1 MDTEQILGEL
11 KKKLKETYSS
21 EVIEKLRVEFF
32 GKKGKIA
39 ELMKNIKDLPNE
51 DKPAYG
57 AKVNEIKKQC
67 ETLFVEKKE
76 EIKKQETNEKL
87 KKEALDI
94 TLHGKRPDTGRLH
107 PLTIILNEIED
118 IFTSMG
124 FTIAEGPEI
133 EEEYYNF
140 DGLNI
145 STHHPAR
152 DEWDSFYIEDGILLR
167 THTSPVQLHVMKN
180 EKPPLRFIAP
190 GRCYR
195 RDAVDRTHS
204 HTFHQVEGFMVD
216 EEITMGDLKG
226 VLSLFS
232 KQMFGENVR
241 MRFRPDFFPF
251 TEPSAEG
258 AISCFKCG
266 GNGCPV
272 CSQSGWLEIFGC
284 GMIHPQVLKNVGY
297 DTEKWQGFAFGMGVE
312 RIAMLKFGVDDIR
325 LFLEN
330 DIRFLRQF

>member
-1 MDTEQILGEL
+1 MEQILNEL
-11 KKKLKETYSS
+11 KQALSSAHSS
-21 EVIEKLRVEFF
+21 EAIEKLRVEFL
-32 GKKGKIA
+32 GKKGKVA
-39 ELMKNIKDLPNE
+39 ELMKNIKDLPGE
-51 DKPAYG
+51 EKPAYG
-57 AKVNEIKKQC
+57 QKVNEIKTQC
-67 ETLFVEKKE
+67 EQCFAEKKE
-76 EIKKQETNEKL
+76 DIKKQETNEKL

-94 TLHGKRPDTGRLH
+94 TLPGKRTAIGRMH
-107 PLTIILNEIED
+107 PLTIVLDEIEN
-118 IFTSMG
+118 IFTAMG
-124 FTIAEGPEI
+124 FTVAEGPEI

-167 THTSPVQLHVMKN
+167 THTSPVQLRVMKN
-180 EKPPLRFIAP
+180 QKPPLRFIAP

-216 EEITMGDLKG
+216 EDVTMGDLKG

-232 KQMFGENVR
+232 KKMFGENVK

-266 GNGCPV
+266 GGGCPV
-272 CSQSGWLEIFGC
+272 CSHSGWLEIFGC

-297 DTEKWQGFAFGMGVE
+297 DPEQWQGFAFGMGVE
-312 RIAMLKFGVDDIR
+312 RIAMLKYGVDDIR

-330 DIRFLRQF
+330 DIRFLKQF